1 MQSWLAK
8 KIVTR
13 NMARVRAG
21 DYRPQ
26 LRLAAKDV
34 RFRFPGSSSWA
45 TELEGK
51 DELERWLQ
59 RFVRVGL
66 QIFPDEVVAKGP
78 PWRTR
83 LMVRGTIHLETRAGK
98 RVYEKR
104 YVIWGPDVLG
114 PPARVRGLRRHREEH
129 RARRVSGFDRRAR
142 PDDNTRG
149 RQRGVT
155 SRGAH
160 ERRVEGPHPQAP
172 RRCSAG
178 RSNPESPCRRPISR
192 WRPSVTFSRREA
204 SSI

>member
-8 KIVTR
+8 KIVTH

-59 RFVRVGL
+59 RFVRIGL

-83 LMVRGTIHLETRAGK
+83 LMVRGTIHLETPAGK
-98 RVYEKR
+98 RVYENR
-104 YVIWGPDVLG
+104 YVIWG
-114 PPARVRGLRRHREEH
+114 RMSWGLLREYEVYEDTEKSTALDEYLASIGDLDRTTT
-129 RARRVSGFDRRAR
+129 RAVVSA
-142 PDDNTRG
+142 
-149 RQRGVT
+149 
-155 SRGAH
+155 A
-160 ERRVEGPHPQAP
+160 
-172 RRCSAG
+172 
-178 RSNPESPCRRPISR
+178 
-192 WRPSVTFSRREA
+192 
-204 SSI
+204 